1 MLLLQGRISSPQNMT
16 LCVIG
21 RVRFERN
28 CGKMYSRHLFPYGGL
43 TNKSAQIPPQIRYL
57 VDRNLR
63 SSITL
68 AFHQSDGYLLY
79 ILFIRLRQMPV
90 TSSR

>member
-28 CGKMYSRHLFPYGGL
+28 CGKMYSRRLFPYGGL
-43 TNKSAQIPPQIRYL
+43 VGGQVPSPGSPAVIH
-57 VDRNLR
+57 VDERAIQYIV
-63 SSITL
+63 SIAKVL
-68 AFHQSDGYLLY
+68 WSGK
-79 ILFIRLRQMPV
+79 I
-90 TSSR
+90 

>member
-43 TNKSAQIPPQIRYL
+43 GAGPYRSYNKLRYL
-57 VDRNLR
+57 SVVYKI
-63 SSITL
+63 S
-68 AFHQSDGYLLY
+68 ALY
-79 ILFIRLRQMPV
+79 AY
-90 TSSR
+90 

>member
-28 CGKMYSRHLFPYGGL
+28 CGKMYSRHLSHASFFVRRIG
-43 TNKSAQIPPQIRYL
+43 
-57 VDRNLR
+57 
-63 SSITL
+63 
-68 AFHQSDGYLLY
+68 
-79 ILFIRLRQMPV
+79 RLG
-90 TSSR
+90 

>member
-28 CGKMYSRHLFPYGGL
+28 CGKMYSRHLFPHGGL
-43 TNKSAQIPPQIRYL
+43 YYTYYSYYKSL
-57 VDRNLR
+57 T
-63 SSITL
+63 TL
-68 AFHQSDGYLLY
+68 NDFYA
-79 ILFIRLRQMPV
+79 
-90 TSSR
+90 